1 MCAFQRTQ
9 LQGDSTISKSQSS
22 NHLIYQQIRRIVNS
36 NVPSKPRCVVQDAVL
51 VFSWCRILLDKNCR
65 VKVNEIWQQSILL
78 NNSVHRFLKSRR
90 LCTDHV
96 KTRQDQNV
104 AYQYIEVP
112 IFFLLFYEL
121 AQPRSTPIWDKS
133 IGTSPSVSTNQTRVN
148 SKIRWCARFP
158 WTVEHIPA
166 FKMVHSMHDQ
176 AKDPGFSSSVALKMS
191 NCTNF
196 PTPLLYYYFI
206 FRSPFKEIWFD
217 GTGLF
222 RRTPQYFTFTTAG

>member
-1 MCAFQRTQ
+1 MAAIYSPQQQC
-9 LQGDSTISKSQSS
+9 SS
-22 NHLIYQQIRRIVNS
+22 
-36 NVPSKPRCVVQDAVL
+36 
-51 VFSWCRILLDKNCR
+51 
-65 VKVNEIWQQSILL
+65 
-78 NNSVHRFLKSRR
+78 FLKSRR

-206 FRSPFKEIWFD
+206 FALPLRRFDLMGLVFFAVLHNISLLRRRGRKIGLCPGGKTHGRSCYMSIGHSKMNKMLQFSF
-217 GTGLF
+217 
-222 RRTPQYFTFTTAG
+222 